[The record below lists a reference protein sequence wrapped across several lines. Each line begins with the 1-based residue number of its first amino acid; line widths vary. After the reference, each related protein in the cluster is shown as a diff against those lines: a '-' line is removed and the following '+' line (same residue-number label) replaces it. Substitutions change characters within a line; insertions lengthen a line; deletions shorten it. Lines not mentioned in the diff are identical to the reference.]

1 MFSLLKKEIQSFLGS
16 LIGYIVI
23 IVFLTIMSLIMWVFP
38 SDYNILDNESEDLE
52 FEISYFM
59 IEKDLITLSLD
70 FYSNDETQND
80 AIWIYKK
87 QVKIE
92 TKELL
97 ERIEILTSY
106 E

>member
-1 MFSLLKKEIQSFLGS
+1 MYTRENYTLAKNDQIEQQLLMYLSEYYDK
-16 LIGYIVI
+16 
-23 IVFLTIMSLIMWVFP
+23 
-38 SDYNILDNESEDLE
+38 YNILDNESEDLE
-52 FEISYFM
+52 FEISYYL
-59 IEKDLITLSLD
+59 IEKDLITVNLN
-70 FYSNDETQND
+70 FYFNDETQND
-80 AIWIYKK
+80 AVWLYKK

>member
-1 MFSLLKKEIQSFLGS
+1 MQTRENFTLEKTNQIEQQFL
-16 LIGYIVI
+16 IY
-23 IVFLTIMSLIMWVFP
+23 LTEYY
-38 SDYNILDNESEDLE
+38 DKYNILDNESEDLE

>member
-1 MFSLLKKEIQSFLGS
+1 MYTRENYTLAKNDQIEQQLLMYLSEYYDK
-16 LIGYIVI
+16 
-23 IVFLTIMSLIMWVFP
+23 
-38 SDYNILDNESEDLE
+38 YNILDNESEDLE
-52 FEISYFM
+52 FEISYYL
-59 IEKDLITLSLD
+59 IEKDLITVNLN
-70 FYSNDETQND
+70 FYFNDETQND
-80 AIWIYKK
+80 AVWIYKK

>member
-1 MFSLLKKEIQSFLGS
+1 MYTRENYTLAKNDQIEQQLLMYLSEYYDK
-16 LIGYIVI
+16 
-23 IVFLTIMSLIMWVFP
+23 
-38 SDYNILDNESEDLE
+38 YNILDNESEDLE
-52 FEISYFM
+52 FEISYYL
-59 IEKDLITLSLD
+59 IEKDLITVNLN
-70 FYSNDETQND
+70 FYFNDETKND
-80 AIWIYKK
+80 AVWIYKK